1 MSSDTNDDGRKEG
14 NTCLALGGGLAALGA
29 GTALAAGAV
38 CPLCI
43 VAAPA
48 LIGYGLYKRLRPEG
62 KAERGAGE
70 PAPGADDET
79 GLR

>member
-1 MSSDTNDDGRKEG
+1 MSTNNDDAARREG

-38 CPLCI
+38 CPLCV

-48 LIGYGLYKRLRPEG
+48 LIGYGLYKRRRPRRQ
-62 KAERGAGE
+62 AGAG
-70 PAPGADDET
+70 GARVEAAAGGDQS
-79 GLR
+79 R